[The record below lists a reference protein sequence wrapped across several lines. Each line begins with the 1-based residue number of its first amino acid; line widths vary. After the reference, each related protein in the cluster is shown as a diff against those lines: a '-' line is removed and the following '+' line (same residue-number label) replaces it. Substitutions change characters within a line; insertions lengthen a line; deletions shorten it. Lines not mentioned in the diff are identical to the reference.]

1 MKKLSA
7 IITNLERA
15 GPLCGPVLQSAFRSL
30 RLPPGSRG
38 IDIGCGIGLSTVL
51 LAEATQPGGA
61 VTGVDIF
68 EEVLEHARTRT
79 RNHPLAGSIVFHHGD
94 MRSLP
99 FERSA
104 FDWACSVDCIGYP
117 AGDFPG
123 VLKELTRIVRPGG
136 RVALLAWSSQQ
147 LLPGYTM
154 LEARLNA
161 HCSAYQ
167 PYLESQL
174 PESHFL
180 RALHWF
186 PGSGISRPACSTFV
200 GQLQAP
206 LSPETKTAITSL
218 FEMLWADSLSNASER
233 DAELYRRLCAPDS
246 PGCIL
251 DAPEYCGFF
260 TYTMFTG
267 VVDSQLRSRADRPE
281 VTP

>member
-1 MKKLSA
+1 MNREGAAAS

-15 GPLCGPVLQSAFRSL
+15 GPLCKPVLQSAFRSL
-30 RLPPGSRG
+30 RLPAGSRG

-61 VTGVDIF
+61 VTGVDLYD
-68 EEVLEHARTRT
+68 EVLEHACKRT
-79 RNHPLAGSIVFHHGD
+79 RNLPPAGGISFQHGD

-99 FERSA
+99 FERNA
-104 FDWACSVDCIGYP
+104 FDWACSVDCVGYP
-117 AGDFPG
+117 AGDFPV

-136 RVALLAWSSQQ
+136 RIALLAWSSQQ
-147 LLPGYTM
+147 LLPGHTM

-161 HCSAYQ
+161 HCSAYRRS
-167 PYLESQL
+167 LESQP

-186 PGSGISRPACSTFV
+186 PAAGISRPECSTFV

-206 LSPETKTAITSL
+206 FRPETKTAVASL

-233 DAELYRRLCAPDS
+233 DAELYRELCAPDA

-260 TYTMFTG
+260 TYTLFTG
-267 VVDSQLRSRADRPE
+267 VVDKGA
-281 VTP
+281 

>member
-1 MKKLSA
+1 MEDSA
-7 IITNLERA
+7 AATILNLERA

-38 IDIGCGIGLSTVL
+38 IDIGCGIGLSTML

-68 EEVLEHARTRT
+68 DEVLEHARART
-79 RNHPLAGSIVFHHGD
+79 RNHPLAGSISFQQGD
-94 MRSLP
+94 MHSLP
-99 FERSA
+99 FERNA
-104 FDWACSVDCIGYP
+104 FDWACSVDCVGYP
-117 AGDFPG
+117 AGDFPA

-136 RVALLAWSSQQ
+136 RIALLAWSSQQ
-147 LLPGYTM
+147 LLPGHTM

-161 HCSAYQ
+161 HCSASRR
-167 PYLESQL
+167 YLESQP

-186 PGSGISRPACSTFV
+186 PASGISRPECSTFV

-206 LSPETKTAITSL
+206 LPPETKTAVASL

-233 DAELYRRLCAPDS
+233 DAELYRELCSADS
-246 PGCIL
+246 PHCIL

-260 TYTMFTG
+260 TYTLFTG
-267 VVDSQLRSRADRPE
+267 VVDSGHEPT
-281 VTP
+281 TPR